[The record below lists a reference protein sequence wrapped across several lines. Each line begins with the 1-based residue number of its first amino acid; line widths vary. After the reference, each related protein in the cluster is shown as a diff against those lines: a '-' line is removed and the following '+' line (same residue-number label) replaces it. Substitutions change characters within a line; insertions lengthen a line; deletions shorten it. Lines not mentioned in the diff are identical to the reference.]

1 MFAAPRS
8 TVSPATFGTS
18 ASPGVRPI
26 YHTWSRGDTK
36 SMDSIKPML
45 RKAYSQQRNVKIAN
59 VASPSKHTSF
69 GSVVKAKLLDPLFLI
84 RLLITVA
91 CVAGFTYQ
99 ATDFFIMYFKFP
111 TTTNIRVESM
121 KDLVF
126 PAFTVCLTNWIDM
139 KKICANDKFKQYCG
153 GNGTSPSEILAAI
166 REYKNLS
173 ALSFDTSDVI
183 KNCKMKPTSGC
194 DPFDCHDDWYKS
206 FVRFPDSYCYTLDYS
221 RITNDSHPLRRCRYP
236 WDYEMN
242 STIGWDMANVL
253 EVDPFGADASV
264 HEHDTNSAEQAH
276 SLFFEPQSR
285 YIILVEQQTTLALPK
300 PYQTKCVSYELMK
313 RSDKHYGM
321 MTQNLCYEQCRMRL
335 WMKHCGCISSRYAYR
350 DLEGAPICDE
360 TKTRQC
366 AEVDVSKKF
375 TKKCL
380 KKCRQP
386 CKEITYEVQITAQGQ
401 KENVEQEEMDY
412 EDTTAAPKPPESQL
426 FTINLLFA
434 SEKHT
439 ILQHL
444 KKFTFIEVFGY
455 LGGYVGIWLGM
466 SFFSLLDSL
475 ILYIQ
480 DSQLKKLQ
488 ENRVRPIEVASQD
501 DLSSKRAFY

>member
-1 MFAAPRS
+1 MLAFS
-8 TVSPATFGTS
+8 T
-18 ASPGVRPI
+18 
-26 YHTWSRGDTK
+26 
-36 SMDSIKPML
+36 
-45 RKAYSQQRNVKIAN
+45 
-59 VASPSKHTSF
+59 
-69 GSVVKAKLLDPLFLI
+69 LLDPLFLI

-111 TTTNIRVESM
+111 TTTNIRPTAIIE
-121 KDLVF
+121 
-126 PAFTVCLTNWIDM
+126 
-139 KKICANDKFKQYCG
+139 
-153 GNGTSPSEILAAI
+153 AI
-166 REYKNLS
+166 REHKNLS
-173 ALSFDTSDVI
+173 SLAFDIPDVI
-183 KNCKMKPTSGC
+183 KHCNMKPTSGC
-194 DPFDCHDDWYKS
+194 DAFNCHTDWYKS
-206 FVRFPDSYCYTLDYS
+206 FVRYPDSYCYTLDYS
-221 RITNDSHPLRRCRYP
+221 RIKNDSHPLRRCRYP

-242 STIGWDMANVL
+242 STVGWDLDRVV

-276 SLFFEPQSR
+276 SLFFEPHSR

-300 PYQTKCVSYELMK
+300 PYQTKCVNYEAMK
-313 RSDKHYGM
+313 RSKKYYGM
-321 MTQNLCYEQCRMRL
+321 MTQNLCYERCRMEL
-335 WMKHCGCISSRYAYR
+335 WLKKCGCISSRYAYR
-350 DLEGAPICDE
+350 DLHGSRICDVP
-360 TKTRQC
+360 KTESC
-366 AEVDVSKKF
+366 AKVDVSQKF

-401 KENVEQEEMDY
+401 KENADTDEDY
-412 EDTTAAPKPPESQL
+412 EDEEPKEEPKSLL

-466 SFFSLLDSL
+466 SFFSVLDSL
-475 ILYIQ
+475 ILYIR
-480 DSQLKKLQ
+480 DKQLRKIQ
-488 ENRVRPIEVASQD
+488 ETKVRPIEV
-501 DLSSKRAFY
+501 SSPEDVTPKRVFY

>member
-1 MFAAPRS
+1 MFVPPRRA
-8 TVSPATFGTS
+8 VSPGTFGTS
-18 ASPGVRPI
+18 VSPGVRPI
-26 YHTWSRGDTK
+26 YHTWNRGDSR

-45 RKAYSQQRNVKIAN
+45 NKAHSQQRGFRITRGQ
-59 VASPSKHTSF
+59 SPSKHTSF
-69 GSVVKAKLLDPLFLI
+69 GSKVKAKLLDPLFLI

-126 PAFTVCLTNWIDM
+126 PALSVCLSNWIDM
-139 KKICANDKFKQYCG
+139 RKVCADEKLKEHCA
-153 GNGTSPSEILAAI
+153 GNATSVSAVMGAI
-166 REYKNLS
+166 REHRNLS
-173 ALSFDTSDVI
+173 SLSLDTGDVI
-183 KNCKMKPTSGC
+183 KSCNMKPTSGC
-194 DPFDCHDDWYKS
+194 EPFDCHNDWYKS

-221 RITNDSHPLRRCRYP
+221 RIRNESHPLKRCRYP
-236 WDYEMN
+236 WDYEMT
-242 STIGWDMANVL
+242 SVIGWDVANAL
-253 EVDPFGADASV
+253 EADPFGADASV

-300 PYQTKCVSYELMK
+300 PYQTKCVNYELMK
-313 RSDKHYGM
+313 RSNKYYGM

-335 WMKHCGCISSRYAYR
+335 WMKNCGCISSRYAYR
-350 DLEGAPICDE
+350 DLEGAPICAE

-366 AEVDVSKKF
+366 AEVDVSQKF

-401 KENVEQEEMDY
+401 KESAQEEEEVDY
-412 EDTTAAPKPPESQL
+412 EEAPPKRPESQL

-480 DSQLKKLQ
+480 DRQLKKLD
-488 ENRVRPIEVASQD
+488 ENRVRPIEVAS
-501 DLSSKRAFY
+501 LSNVTTRRSGY

>member
-1 MFAAPRS
+1 MFVPPRRA
-8 TVSPATFGTS
+8 VSPGTFGTS
-18 ASPGVRPI
+18 VSPGVRPI
-26 YHTWSRGDTK
+26 YHTWNRGDSR

-45 RKAYSQQRNVKIAN
+45 TKAHSQQRGFRITRGQ
-59 VASPSKHTSF
+59 SPSKHTSF
-69 GSVVKAKLLDPLFLI
+69 GSKVKAKLLDPLFLI

-126 PAFTVCLTNWIDM
+126 PALSVCLSNWIDM
-139 KKICANDKFKQYCG
+139 RKVCADEKLKEHCA
-153 GNGTSPSEILAAI
+153 GNATSVSAIMSAI
-166 REYKNLS
+166 REHRNLS
-173 ALSFDTSDVI
+173 SLSLDIGDVI
-183 KNCKMKPTSGC
+183 KSCTMKPTSGC
-194 DPFDCHDDWYKS
+194 DPFACHNDWYKS

-221 RITNDSHPLRRCRYP
+221 RIRKESHPLKRCRYP
-236 WDYEMN
+236 WDYEMT
-242 STIGWDMANVL
+242 SVIGWDVANSL
-253 EVDPFGADASV
+253 EADPFGADASV

-285 YIILVEQQTTLALPK
+285 YIILVEQ
-300 PYQTKCVSYELMK
+300 
-313 RSDKHYGM
+313 
-321 MTQNLCYEQCRMRL
+321 LCYEQCRMRL
-335 WMKHCGCISSRYAYR
+335 WTKNCGCISSRYAYR

-366 AEVDVSKKF
+366 AEVDVAQKF

-401 KENVEQEEMDY
+401 KESAQEEEEVDY
-412 EDTTAAPKPPESQL
+412 EEAPPKLPESQL

-480 DSQLKKLQ
+480 DRQLKKLD
-488 ENRVRPIEVASQD
+488 ENRVRPIEVAS
-501 DLSSKRAFY
+501 LSNVASRRSGY

>member
-1 MFAAPRS
+1 M
-8 TVSPATFGTS
+8 TS
-18 ASPGVRPI
+18 V
-26 YHTWSRGDTK
+26 
-36 SMDSIKPML
+36 
-45 RKAYSQQRNVKIAN
+45 
-59 VASPSKHTSF
+59 
-69 GSVVKAKLLDPLFLI
+69 
-84 RLLITVA
+84 
-91 CVAGFTYQ
+91 
-99 ATDFFIMYFKFP
+99 
-111 TTTNIRVESM
+111 
-121 KDLVF
+121 
-126 PAFTVCLTNWIDM
+126 
-139 KKICANDKFKQYCG
+139 
-153 GNGTSPSEILAAI
+153 
-166 REYKNLS
+166 
-173 ALSFDTSDVI
+173 
-183 KNCKMKPTSGC
+183 
-194 DPFDCHDDWYKS
+194 
-206 FVRFPDSYCYTLDYS
+206 
-221 RITNDSHPLRRCRYP
+221 
-236 WDYEMN
+236 
-242 STIGWDMANVL
+242 IGWDVANAL

-300 PYQTKCVSYELMK
+300 PYQTKCVNYELMK
-313 RSDKHYGM
+313 RSNKYYGM

-350 DLEGAPICDE
+350 DLEGAPICVE

-366 AEVDVSKKF
+366 AELDVAQKF

-401 KENVEQEEMDY
+401 KESAQEEEVDY
-412 EDTTAAPKPPESQL
+412 EEAPPKRPESQL

-480 DSQLKKLQ
+480 DRQLKKLE
-488 ENRVRPIEVASQD
+488 ENKIRPIEVASVND
-501 DLSSKRAFY
+501 VASRRSGY